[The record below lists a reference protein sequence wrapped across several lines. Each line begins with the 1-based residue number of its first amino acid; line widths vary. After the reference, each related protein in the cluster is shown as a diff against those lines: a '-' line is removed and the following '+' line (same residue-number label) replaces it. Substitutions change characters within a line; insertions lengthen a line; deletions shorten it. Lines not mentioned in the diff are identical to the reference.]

1 MKGKEDG
8 TSRSGPR
15 REPSPFFASLRVWR
29 ALAGGVIVIAALGL
43 TWSLLP
49 RFSGIPEIH
58 SAGTVSEG
66 AAGLRDGPQRL
77 PEHGDQHALGE
88 LSHRLALDLA
98 DRVKNGS
105 TFPAPHPGE
114 TETAESKSEPEAP
127 EIPEGRNGLNETQA
141 LTTWKGLPRLIIVID
156 DLGENTAY
164 VRRLLE
170 LPYPVVLAVWP
181 GATHARKTAEMGH
194 AAGRQVLV
202 HMPMQPCDPHQNM
215 GAFGLT
221 VDMRE
226 SAVALR
232 LRQALARVPHAVG
245 LNNHMGSRFTSNE
258 AAASQFCRELRRQ
271 APDFFVLDSLTLD
284 TSVLYEQARKQ
295 GFHAFR
301 RNVFLDDIAEKKAV
315 LRELNRAAALAR
327 KNGLAI
333 AIGHPYPETLAAL
346 AVWTEHKRPGLE
358 IGSFPAADYSLRQVP
373 VVSPQLQGEEH
384 D

>member
-8 TSRSGPR
+8 ASRSEPR
-15 REPSPFFASLRVWR
+15 RGPSSFFVSLRVLR
-29 ALAGGVIVIAALGL
+29 VLAGMIIVIAVLGL
-43 TWSLLP
+43 AFSLLP
-49 RFSGIPEIH
+49 SFSGILEKD
-58 SAGTVSEG
+58 SAGRAPETP
-66 AAGLRDGPQRL
+66 AGLWEGPRWL
-77 PEHGDQHALGE
+77 PEHGDPRALGE
-88 LSHRLALDLA
+88 LSGRLARDLA
-98 DRVKNGS
+98 ERVKNGG
-105 TFPAPHPGE
+105 TFPVPRRGE
-114 TETAESKSEPEAP
+114 TEAAELEGESEAP
-127 EIPEGRNGLNETQA
+127 EIPETLNGLNEA
-141 LTTWKGLPRLIIVID
+141 EASATWKGPPRLIIVID

-170 LPYPVVLAVWP
+170 LPYPVALAVWP
-181 GATHARKTAEMGH
+181 GATHARKTAEMAY

-202 HMPMQPCDPHQNM
+202 HMPMQPCDPRQKM

-226 SAVALR
+226 SAVASR

-258 AAASQFCRELRRQ
+258 AAASQFCQELRRQ

-315 LRELNRAAALAR
+315 LHELDRAAALAR
-327 KNGLAI
+327 KNGLAV

-346 AVWTEHKRPGLE
+346 AAWTEYKRPGLE
-358 IGSFPAADYSLRQVP
+358 IGSFPVADYPLRQVP
-373 VVSPQLQGEEH
+373 AVSP
-384 D
+384 

>member
-8 TSRSGPR
+8 TSRSEPR
-15 REPSPFFASLRVWR
+15 REPSPFFVSLRVLR
-29 ALAGGVIVIAALGL
+29 ALAGGIIVIAVLGL
-43 TWSLLP
+43 TFSLLP
-49 RFSGIPEIH
+49 SFSGIPEIP
-58 SAGTVSEG
+58 SAGRVLEG
-66 AAGLRDGPQRL
+66 TAGLRDGPRWL
-77 PEHGDQHALGE
+77 PEHGDPHALGE

-105 TFPAPHPGE
+105 TFPVPRRGE
-114 TETAESKSEPEAP
+114 TEAAESKSESEAV
-127 EIPEGRNGLNETQA
+127 EIPEALNGRNEEEA
-141 LTTWKGLPRLIIVID
+141 SATWNGPPRLIIVID
-156 DLGENTAY
+156 DMGENTAY
-164 VRRLLE
+164 ARRLLE

-202 HMPMQPCDPHQNM
+202 HMPMQPCDPHQKM

-258 AAASQFCRELRRQ
+258 AAASRFCRELRRQ
-271 APDFFVLDSLTLD
+271 APDFFVLDSLTPD

-301 RNVFLDDIAEKKAV
+301 RSVFLDDIAEKKAV
-315 LRELNRAAALAR
+315 LRELNRAAAVAR
-327 KNGLAI
+327 KNGLAV

-346 AVWTEHKRPGLE
+346 AVWTEYKRPGLE
-358 IGSFPAADYSLRQVP
+358 IGSFPTSGYSLRQVP
-373 VVSPQLQGEEH
+373 AVSP
-384 D
+384 